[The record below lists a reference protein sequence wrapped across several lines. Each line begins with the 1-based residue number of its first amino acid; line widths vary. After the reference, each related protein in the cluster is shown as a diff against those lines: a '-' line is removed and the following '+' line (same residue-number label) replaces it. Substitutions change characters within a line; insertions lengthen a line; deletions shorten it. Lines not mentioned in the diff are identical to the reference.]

1 MADETTPAERPQAW
15 WAAPWV
21 RRLALKVLAGMMLA
35 AAPNITNV
43 RVRHLV
49 ELVGEALDA
58 EESAPLSAPSS
69 STDGGA

>member
-1 MADETTPAERPQAW
+1 
-15 WAAPWV
+15 V